1 MKVKEVIIMIHG
13 NKILKDKLINQKEK
27 KIIMMTI
34 KHLINLIKN
43 LIKNKNKI

>member
-43 LIKNKNKI
+43 LIKNKKI